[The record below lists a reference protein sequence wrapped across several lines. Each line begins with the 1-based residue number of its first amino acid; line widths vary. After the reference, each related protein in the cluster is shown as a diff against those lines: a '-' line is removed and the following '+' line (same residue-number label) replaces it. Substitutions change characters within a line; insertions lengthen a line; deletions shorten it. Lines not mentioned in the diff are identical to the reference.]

1 MVLMYSK
8 VKNILSLR
16 WAQISLSFLAIV
28 ILGFIAFQYAR
39 IAHFPT
45 GDDPAIHIWTI
56 RNLSYRELFS
66 SSSYPIPLSIF
77 KFLQGILGIDYPK
90 LFTLTI
96 SLFLL
101 FSSLCV
107 GLLTKKVSNSWL
119 LAFIGST
126 IFATGGWVAD
136 GLRMGLLAETFGWG
150 MLALALYSLV
160 SQNIVLTL
168 IFSGLLALSHPFS
181 FAIFIF
187 VAVLYLLITMFSK
200 EKKECNFALI
210 LSLIYSIFV
219 ILIFIFD
226 KELIMK
232 FLNFINPE
240 RIGWGERKLWEILTT
255 YNPRRI
261 IVAFFA
267 LIGLISNIKNWSKPA
282 IKISYLLLFVGL
294 FMSMNQIFGI
304 RFLVFRFFPYLEMG
318 LAIFAVLGI
327 EYLVDKLKAFKN
339 KPLLIIGITLFAV
352 MPHYIDNGRAVYAQV
367 NNASLNDSMTDGDK
381 EAFSWISTNIS
392 KNSSLL
398 ATHKRAIWLR
408 DLTVIDVRE
417 DDLLDAKTP
426 SDYVYYSE
434 VDSIQA
440 QAKNNF
446 RLIYDKSGVKIY
458 QKK

>member
-56 RNLSYRELFS
+56 KNLSYRELLS

-77 KFLQGILGIDYPK
+77 KFLHGLLGIDYPK

-96 SLFLL
+96 SGFLF

-126 IFATGGWVAD
+126 IFATGGWVTD
-136 GLRMGLLAETFGWG
+136 GLRMGLLAESFGWG
-150 MLALALYSLV
+150 MLALALYFLV

-168 IFSGLLALSHPFS
+168 MFSGLLLLSHPFS
-181 FAIFIF
+181 FTIFIF

-200 EKKECNFALI
+200 EKKDRNFALI
-210 LSLIYSIFV
+210 LSLIYAIFV

-255 YNPRRI
+255 YDSRRI
-261 IVAFFA
+261 LVGLFA
-267 LIGLISNIKNWSKPA
+267 LIGVIANIKNWSNRA
-282 IKISYLLLFVGL
+282 IKISYILLFVGL
-294 FMSMNQIFGI
+294 FMSLNQIFGI
-304 RFLVFRFFPYLEMG
+304 RFLVFRFFPYLEIG
-318 LAIFAVLGI
+318 VAIFAVLGLSYFV
-327 EYLVDKLKAFKN
+327 EKLKIERYRSLA
-339 KPLLIIGITLFAV
+339 LIVFTILILA
-352 MPHYIDNGRAVYAQV
+352 PHYLDNGRAVYTQV
-367 NNASLNDSMTDGDK
+367 NNASLNDSMTAGDR
-381 EAFSWISTNIS
+381 EAFSWINANIS
-392 KNSSLL
+392 KGSSLL

-408 DLTVIDVRE
+408 DLTIVDIRE
-417 DDLLDAKTP
+417 DDLLNAKTL

-434 VDSIQA
+434 VDFIQTEV
-440 QAKNNF
+440 KSNF
-446 RLIYDKSGVKIY
+446 RLIYDQSGVKIY